1 MPPVSPDILLAR
13 RCQGQS
19 LRKRGVRA
27 REITDRQVIPP
38 QVVPRSRVFL
48 LAVGA
53 DGLCQVAPRLLERLG
68 ALVRE
73 LRVRPGPER
82 FHSIV
87 HQLVVRLDRTCRRE
101 EADPL
106 GAQGGRGRNGETHA
120 RENGGMRLHGH
131 AHSLDLATNA
141 SASRCATRATSSGG
155 RPSARAAARTSS
167 YSGLTLTPSAS
178 GCSST
183 FTRTVTSGVSWMV
196 TWRRASVA
204 RSATQ
209 RRTPAVVLCRNS
221 AAVTGSAS
229 SSGATTST
237 RNPERPFF
245 ICTGHVCTSSAPAA
259 TSACRKGS
267 TYPGLM
273 SSTSVASSTT
283 CPTSAACSA
292 STMRSAL
299 G

>member
-1 MPPVSPDILLAR
+1 MIRRPPRSTLFPYTTLFR
-13 RCQGQS
+13 S
-19 LRKRGVRA
+19 LR
-27 REITDRQVIPP
+27 
-38 QVVPRSRVFL
+38 
-48 LAVGA
+48 
-53 DGLCQVAPRLLERLG
+53 QVALCFLERLG

-82 FHSIV
+82 FHATA
-87 HQLVVRLDRTCRRE
+87 HLAARLEPTCRRRRD
-101 EADPL
+101 EADTL
-106 GAQGGRGRNGETHA
+106 RGQGGRSRSGHTH
-120 RENGGMRLHGH
+120 EPEKGDLMLHGH

-267 TYPGLM
+267 TYSGLM
-273 SSTSVASSTT
+273 SSTSVASSATR
-283 CPTSAACSA
+283 PASAACSA
-292 STMRSAL
+292 RKIRKAL